1 LKKAK
6 GIENENYNY
15 MARVQELEN
24 ENNKYMTRVKQLEKE
39 ADEHME
45 LINYL
50 EKENDISMAREKFYI
65 IGLLLSWLLML
76 LIDSIA
82 LIK

>member
-6 GIENENYNY
+6 GIENENY
-15 MARVQELEN
+15 
-24 ENNKYMTRVKQLEKE
+24 KYMTRVKQLEKE